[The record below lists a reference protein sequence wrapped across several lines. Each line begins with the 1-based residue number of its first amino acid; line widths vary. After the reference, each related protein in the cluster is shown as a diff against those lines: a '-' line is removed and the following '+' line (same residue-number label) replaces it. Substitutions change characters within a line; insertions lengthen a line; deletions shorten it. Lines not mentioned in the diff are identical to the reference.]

1 MSSDSGFSKT
11 QRSCTCRP
19 RPCTITASE
28 GKLQG
33 ILIIRFSSRL
43 TQPSHGVLVINV
55 EHSSYIKS
63 MILNGC
69 GSQCS
74 ARWDITPSQCP
85 ALPIRP
91 ALRSTRSPHQPAL
104 TAGAKR
110 KVESGCEVRHAP
122 AITGFTW
129 LVHGSHGC
137 STFCVGAGW
146 RAGSYTRER
155 QHAKRTF
162 FHSHNAGGSQIA
174 LERARAGYIPRRCTC
189 GIDLRCRFSLTSQI
203 TQKCCANNVVIAS
216 LYTFGLQ
223 CLHVWHRS
231 RQEPLEK

>member
-1 MSSDSGFSKT
+1 MRDHDVVRGHDVERSSD
-11 QRSCTCRP
+11 
-19 RPCTITASE
+19 
-28 GKLQG
+28 
-33 ILIIRFSSRL
+33 
-43 TQPSHGVLVINV
+43 
-55 EHSSYIKS
+55 IKYVC
-63 MILNGC
+63 LNGC
-69 GSQCS
+69 GSQDYMAITSVCTFAIRCGGMWT
-74 ARWDITPSQCP
+74 ARWKIILFQCP

-155 QHAKRTF
+155 QHAKRDF

>member
-1 MSSDSGFSKT
+1 MLYGDY
-11 QRSCTCRP
+11 
-19 RPCTITASE
+19 TIVYTFT
-28 GKLQG
+28 
-33 ILIIRFSSRL
+33 IPFRHSR
-43 TQPSHGVLVINV
+43 T
-55 EHSSYIKS
+55 
-63 MILNGC
+63 
-69 GSQCS
+69 

-91 ALRSTRSPHQPAL
+91 ARRSTRSPHQPAL
-104 TAGAKR
+104 AAGAKR

-155 QHAKRTF
+155 QHAKRDF

-231 RQEPLEK
+231 HQEPLQK